1 MKRISSVVAFTTL
14 IAFSS
19 LGLADASPLDDART
33 LVSQAHLGK
42 KLASLALLTA
52 KSTATYAAIAAK
64 VGNASANS
72 AVSDEINA
80 LLPKYQPKWDENL
93 ARAYEGLF
101 SEEELSS
108 LASEG
113 RHSKYAPKV
122 KERREEVG
130 GYMQKNAEPI
140 LVALVSEALKVT
152 LSQTA
157 KGDS

>member
-1 MKRISSVVAFTTL
+1 MKRISSVITFTAL

-19 LGLADASPLDDART
+19 AGFADASPLDDART
-33 LVSQAHLGK
+33 LVAQAQMGK
-42 KLASLALLTA
+42 KLSSLALLTA
-52 KSTATYAAIAAK
+52 KGTATYAAIAAK
-64 VGNASANS
+64 VGNAGANS

-93 ARAYEGLF
+93 ARAYERSF
-101 SEEELSS
+101 SEEELAS

-113 RHSKYAPKV
+113 RRSKYAPKV
-122 KERREEVG
+122 KERQAQVG

-157 KGDS
+157 GTDS